1 VRDCTTFYVDG
12 QWIAPAEQRTLDVIN
27 PATEAVAG
35 LISLG
40 GRADVDRAVAA
51 AQRAFARYSR
61 TTREQRMA
69 LLQAV
74 IDAYKRCMDDMAQAI
89 SEEMGAPLAKVARPQ
104 QAPSGLGH
112 FMVALGVLKDFE
124 FERYRARRRSC
135 ASPWACVGS
144 SRRGT
149 GRPTRS
155 PARSR
160 RRSRAAARW
169 F

>member
-1 VRDCTTFYVDG
+1 MRDCTTFYVDG

-124 FERYRARRRSC
+124 FEKMQGTTQIVREPVGVCGLITPWNWPAN
-135 ASPWACVGS
+135 SP
-144 SRRGT
+144 
-149 GRPTRS
+149 P
-155 PARSR
+155 RSR
-160 RRSRAAARW
+160 RSPVM
-169 F
+169 